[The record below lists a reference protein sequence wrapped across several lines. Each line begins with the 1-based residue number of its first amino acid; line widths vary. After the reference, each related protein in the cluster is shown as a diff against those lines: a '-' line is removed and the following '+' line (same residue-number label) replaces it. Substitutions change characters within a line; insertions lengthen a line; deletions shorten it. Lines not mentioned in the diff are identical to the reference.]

1 MNASVKVALDDI
13 LAAKE
18 RLAGELPV
26 TPCVRS
32 EILSQ
37 QVGAEVFLK
46 LETLQQTG
54 SFKPRGALNRLLNLD
69 AAGRRAGVVAA
80 SAGNHAQGVAFAAA
94 RIGVEARIVMPEPT
108 PLVKITRTRALGAE
122 VIRHGQTFDEAY
134 EHAEEIA
141 RQHGHVF
148 IPAFDD
154 PWIIAGQG
162 TVGLEI
168 LDQVPGV
175 EAIVVPIGGGG
186 LISGIATAVKARQE
200 AVEILGVQTEAAP
213 AMQQSFA
220 TGTPQSPPLGPTI
233 AEGIAIKHPGTLTFP
248 IIQRLV
254 DDVALVSESEI
265 ETAVYELLADAKLL
279 TEGAGAAGA
288 AALLNHRWPRLEGRR
303 VVVVLCGANI
313 DLNLLEHIIQRAL
326 VRQHRLVRLRVSVAD
341 RPGALAALLRHIGRQ
356 EANVLHIEH
365 DRFDPGNSLWRVEV
379 ELTLE
384 TRDREHIDALFAAL
398 LADGYEDAEELALKP
413 LTG

>member
-1 MNASVKVALDDI
+1 MVALDDI
-13 LAAKE
+13 LAAST

-94 RIGVEARIVMPEPT
+94 RIGVEASIVMPEPT

-134 EHAEEIA
+134 QHAEELA
-141 RQHGHVF
+141 REHGHVF
-148 IPAFDD
+148 VPAFDD
-154 PWIIAGQG
+154 SWIIAGQG

-220 TGTPQSPPLGPTI
+220 AGTPRSPRVGPTI

-265 ETAVYELLADAKLL
+265 ETAVHELLSQAKLL

-288 AALLNHRWPRLEGRR
+288 AALLGHRWPRLEGRR
-303 VVVVLCGANI
+303 VVVVLGGANI